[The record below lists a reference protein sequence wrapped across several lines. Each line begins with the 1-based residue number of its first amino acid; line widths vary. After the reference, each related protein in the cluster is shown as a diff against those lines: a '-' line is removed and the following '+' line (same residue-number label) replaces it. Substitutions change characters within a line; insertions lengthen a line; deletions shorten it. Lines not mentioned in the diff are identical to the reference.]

1 MRNYTGAPLTNDSR
15 ITPYIVAVDYPTAP
29 LREFVAELYHRT
41 WDKSLRPCLYA
52 GDGQGGQVFDP
63 SLTPNDPVIAG
74 TYEDYEVSDI
84 FARDFEFNQLLPDR
98 CAK

>member
-1 MRNYTGAPLTNDSR
+1 
-15 ITPYIVAVDYPTAP
+15 
-29 LREFVAELYHRT
+29 
-41 WDKSLRPCLYA
+41 LYA